1 MHRRTYPPQTYAP
14 ANVNR
19 LWSLFE
25 KELFSVEAP
34 ARQFNPYAARHAALG
49 RTGGARDAP
58 QETFGAA

>member
-1 MHRRTYPPQTYAP
+1 MHRRTYPLQTYAP

-34 ARQFNPYAARHAALG
+34 ARHAALG
-49 RTGGARDAP
+49 RTGGARDALR
-58 QETFGAA
+58 ETFGAA